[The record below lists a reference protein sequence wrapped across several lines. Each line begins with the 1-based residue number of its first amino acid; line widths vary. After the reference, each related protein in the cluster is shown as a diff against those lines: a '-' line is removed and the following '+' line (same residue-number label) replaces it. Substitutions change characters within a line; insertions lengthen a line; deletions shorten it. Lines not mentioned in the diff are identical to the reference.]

1 MASRIRNNEEVY
13 PEDEIQVRLNHE
25 LSHWSLEDGSICR
38 SYNTGGWRAT
48 LMLVN
53 AVGHLAEA
61 AFHHP
66 DIELSYA
73 SLKVKLK
80 THSAKGVTN
89 KDFELARKIE
99 EIVLWQPG
107 SEDGSAWR
115 EYRLIP
121 VTNTSSTI
129 DMTGKSPWVNTP
141 PRGNIPGWQR
151 PSEQSER

>member
-1 MASRIRNNEEVY
+1 MALRIRNNEEVY
-13 PEDEIQVRLNHE
+13 PEDEIQLRLNRE
-25 LSHWSLEDGSICR
+25 LSHWILMDGSICR

-73 SLKVKLK
+73 VLKIKLR
-80 THSAKGVTN
+80 THSADGVTN

-99 EIVLWQPG
+99 ELILWQPG
-107 SEDGSAWR
+107 SE
-115 EYRLIP
+115 
-121 VTNTSSTI
+121 
-129 DMTGKSPWVNTP
+129 
-141 PRGNIPGWQR
+141 RGALEGIPGDAGYKYI
-151 PSEQSER
+151 EYD